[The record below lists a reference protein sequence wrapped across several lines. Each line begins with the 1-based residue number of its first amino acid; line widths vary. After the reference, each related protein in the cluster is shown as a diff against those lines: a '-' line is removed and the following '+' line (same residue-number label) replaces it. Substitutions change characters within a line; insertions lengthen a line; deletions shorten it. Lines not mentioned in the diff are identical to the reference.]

1 SRPGRGVRRPHLPAG
16 AGATAVHDPGGA
28 RARRRRRAAV
38 VTRAVVFA
46 YHNVG
51 VRCLK
56 TLLAHGVEVPL
67 VITHDDQP
75 QEQIWFDSVADS
87 AADYGIPAIA
97 PLDPNAGDLP
107 ARVAACRPDFLFSF
121 YYRLL
126 LKAPLLALAPRGA
139 LNVHGS
145 LLPKYRGRA
154 PVNWAL
160 IHGETQTGATLHY
173 MTEKP
178 DDGDIV
184 AQTAVPILP
193 DDSAK
198 EVFDKVTV
206 AAELTLHSAL
216 PALVAGTAPRRAQ
229 DRGQATYFGGRKPE
243 DGVIDWSQPAAVIHN
258 LVRAVA
264 PPYPGARTRIRGRPA
279 RVLRSRVRDRL
290 EVATNTPSL
299 RVEHGEIVAHC
310 GGGGSLSI
318 AALEVDGA
326 AVTAAALAELCAGQP
341 ISLKR

>member
-1 SRPGRGVRRPHLPAG
+1 M
-16 AGATAVHDPGGA
+16 
-28 RARRRRRAAV
+28 
-38 VTRAVVFA
+38 TRAVVFA

-67 VITHDDQP
+67 VITHADQP

-160 IHGETQTGATLHY
+160 IHGETHTGATLHY

-178 DDGDIV
+178 DEGDIV

-193 DDSAK
+193 DDTAK

-206 AAELTLHSAL
+206 AAELTLHGAL

-229 DRGQATYFGGRKPE
+229 DRAAATYFGGRKPE
-243 DGVIDWSQPAAVIHN
+243 DGVVDWSQSAGVIHN

-264 PPYPGARTRIRGRPA
+264 PPYPGARTRLRGRPA
-279 RVLRSRVRDRL
+279 RLLRSRVRDPL
-290 EVATNTPSL
+290 AAATGTPSL
-299 RVEHGEIVAHC
+299 TIDQGEMVAHC
-310 GGGGSLSI
+310 GGGGTL
-318 AALEVDGA
+318 AMRALEVDGVAVSA
-326 AVTAAALAELCAGQP
+326 ATLAHVCGSVP
-341 ISLKR
+341 IPLGD